1 MRKWIMLALINWL
14 RKPANRQKAK
24 DAWNK
29 YREIAHKDVHRTGRA
44 PRHAIHQCIAPTT
57 RLITKH

>member
-29 YREIAHKDVHRTGRA
+29 YRGNNTQRRSPNRPSPA
-44 PRHAIHQCIAPTT
+44 PRNSPMHRSDNTFDN
-57 RLITKH
+57 